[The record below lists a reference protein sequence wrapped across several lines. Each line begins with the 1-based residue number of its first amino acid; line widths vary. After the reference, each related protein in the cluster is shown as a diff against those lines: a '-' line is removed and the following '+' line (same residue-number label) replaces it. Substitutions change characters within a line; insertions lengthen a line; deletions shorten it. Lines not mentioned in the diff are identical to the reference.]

1 MRSLLSKEELEIVE
15 KTKDPNAQP
24 PKPWAT
30 VRSMLIIG
38 LIFILFVLFGCIIA
52 SVR

>member
-1 MRSLLSKEELEIVE
+1 MRSLLTKEELEIIE
-15 KTKDPNAQP
+15 KTKDPDAQP

-30 VRSMLIIG
+30 VRSLLIIG
-38 LIFILFVLFGCIIA
+38 LIFILFVLFGCIIV